1 MIQVK
6 YILSLLKN
14 VLYVLDAPMCMIS
27 PQHWGQEANDHYPME
42 EGTRGVIQNKNVI
55 FEWNQ
60 RKYQKT
66 IPLCPSTNTGR
77 FMSAPG
83 STKHRLVRA
92 QVDDKTYSKVNEKV
106 SYYMEIN
113 KEKES
118 KLYDEQIDNSG
129 ERGENKTTKI
139 FAPWDSEPEERRN
152 N

>member
-1 MIQVK
+1 MHTIT
-6 YILSLLKN
+6 IEN
-14 VLYVLDAPMCMIS
+14 ILYVPDAPMYMIS
-27 PQHWGQEANDHYPME
+27 PQHYGQEATDHYPME
-42 EGTRGVIQNKNVI
+42 ESTRGITQSKNNVL
-55 FEWNQ
+55 EWNQ
-60 RKYQKT
+60 QKYQKT

-77 FMSAPG
+77 FMSELG
-83 STKHRLVRA
+83 STEQRLLYA

-113 KEKES
+113 KEKEM